1 MRYRNEPGAHATRV
15 HRAIFPY
22 PVRPS
27 AVRRYV
33 PLLWF
38 EDQRVMDSE
47 SAVALLDGF
56 LLYVDY
62 TMDTAW
68 DGLVG
73 SGTLAIFGSVLWA
86 VFKFLNVKFDR
97 RKWID

>member
-1 MRYRNEPGAHATRV
+1 MHATRL
-15 HRAIFPY
+15 HNEISPY
-22 PVRPS
+22 PVLPS

-47 SAVALLDGF
+47 SAVALLDEF
-56 LLYVDY
+56 LSYVDY
-62 TMDTAW
+62 ALDTAW
-68 DGLVG
+68 DGLIG
-73 SGTLAIFGSVLWA
+73 SGTLAFFGSSLW
-86 VFKFLNVKFDR
+86 VIFKLLHVKFDR